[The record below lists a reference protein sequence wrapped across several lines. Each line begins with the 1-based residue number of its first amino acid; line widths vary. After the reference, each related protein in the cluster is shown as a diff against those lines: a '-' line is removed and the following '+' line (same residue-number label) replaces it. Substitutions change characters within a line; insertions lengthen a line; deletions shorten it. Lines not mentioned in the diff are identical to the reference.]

1 MDNCI
6 FQRGEF
12 VILKV
17 GNAYIV
23 VNRNKIFKY
32 GHTHVNSYATA
43 EYVINMARYRRLPR
57 HLSPYLLTSL
67 IRISK
72 DEAYIEKIR
81 TLIEAKKEKKQ
92 HYTNVR

>member
-17 GNAYIV
+17 GNEYIV
-23 VNRNKIFKY
+23 VNRNKVFKE
-32 GHTHVNSYATA
+32 GHTHIKSFDTA
-43 EYVINMARYRRLPR
+43 EYVINMARYRRIPR

-67 IRISK
+67 IRITK
-72 DEAYIEKIR
+72 DEEYAEKIQA
-81 TLIEAKKEKKQ
+81 LIDAKKDKKQ
-92 HYTNVR
+92 KYKR

>member
-6 FQRGEF
+6 FRRGEF

-17 GNAYIV
+17 GNEYIV
-23 VNRNKIFKY
+23 VNRNKVFRE
-32 GHTHVNSYATA
+32 GHTHIKSFGTA

-67 IRISK
+67 VRIT
-72 DEAYIEKIR
+72 DDAEYAEKIR
-81 TLIEAKKEKKQ
+81 GLISAKREKKQ
-92 HYTNVR
+92 RYTNR

>member
-17 GNAYIV
+17 GNEYIV
-23 VNRNKIFKY
+23 VNRNKVFKD
-32 GHTHVNSYATA
+32 GHTHIKSFETA
-43 EYVINMARYRRLPR
+43 EYVVNMARYRRIPR

-67 IRISK
+67 VRISK
-72 DEAYIEKIR
+72 DEGYIGKIR
-81 TLIEAKKEKKQ
+81 ELIETKRERKQ
-92 HYTNVR
+92 KYTNR

>member
-17 GNAYIV
+17 GNEYIV
-23 VNRNKIFKY
+23 VNRNKIFKE
-32 GHTHVNSYATA
+32 GHTHIKCFDTA
-43 EYVINMARYRRLPR
+43 EYVINMARYRRIPR

-67 IRISK
+67 VRITN
-72 DEAYIEKIR
+72 DEAYAEKIR
-81 TLIEAKKEKKQ
+81 ELISVKAAKRQ
-92 HYTNVR
+92 RYANR